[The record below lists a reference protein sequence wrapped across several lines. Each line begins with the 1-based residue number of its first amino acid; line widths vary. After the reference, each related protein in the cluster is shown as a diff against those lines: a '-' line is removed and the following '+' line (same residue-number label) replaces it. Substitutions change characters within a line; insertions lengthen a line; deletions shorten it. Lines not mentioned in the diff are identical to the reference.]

1 MTDNEA
7 MQFKE
12 GDTVTVFEGTHHY
25 VRGHRAT
32 KFIGRVVGFDI
43 EKQQW
48 KVLSQNLTQTLTLNL
63 TLNLIRN
70 GLAV

>member
-12 GDTVTVFEGTHHY
+12 GGTVTVFEGTHHY

-48 KVLSQNLTQTLTLNL
+48 KVLSQNLT
-63 TLNLIRN
+63 
-70 GLAV
+70 